1 MADDGDRHD
10 IKAASTQRR
19 ERDGHAAKQLSDH
32 LVLDPGHPRDRT
44 MNLQVREA
52 PSQSVSQ
59 LFPGPS
65 PREAPTAVRN
75 TSFVRSFLG
84 PHGQT
89 HTQSRSRSD
98 HRTPTNVNENLQ
110 VTDNQ
115 KLPRLTNHVHVHKRS
130 PRTRWLLNF
139 HTLRSVAWTPPD
151 HVHVS
156 LTCWRAQHGAEQKG
170 RGGA

>member
-52 PSQSVSQ
+52 PKQSVI
-59 LFPGPS
+59 FFPS

-89 HTQSRSRSD
+89 HTNHVVHVQKNPHERDGSSTSTPWRGHHQIMFTSRSLAGALGTALSERAVVMHDVRHIVAKRLAHLLARSA
-98 HRTPTNVNENLQ
+98 R
-110 VTDNQ
+110 
-115 KLPRLTNHVHVHKRS
+115 R
-130 PRTRWLLNF
+130 
-139 HTLRSVAWTPPD
+139 
-151 HVHVS
+151 
-156 LTCWRAQHGAEQKG
+156 
-170 RGGA
+170 